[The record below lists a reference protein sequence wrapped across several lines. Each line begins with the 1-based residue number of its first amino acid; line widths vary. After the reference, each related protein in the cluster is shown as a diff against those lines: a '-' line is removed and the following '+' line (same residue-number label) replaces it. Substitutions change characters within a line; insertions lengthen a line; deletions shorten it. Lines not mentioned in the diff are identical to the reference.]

1 MNIHCSKIFCFQ
13 WQINQLT
20 LISFSAFFSLKILS
34 IWIISELFFF
44 VCLVGNNHKLPSSK
58 PRSYNFFFRNVNCS
72 TIKFPL
78 TSGAFMLLILTWYA
92 FVCVLNRCEK
102 KSNLLSQESLNG
114 FQLIGYFN
122 KTSTLKTNIYSNWEK
137 EIETPIPFAKLT
149 FRFRIGTLERTFRIA
164 QNRKK
169 FHLFTF

>member
-1 MNIHCSKIFCFQ
+1 
-13 WQINQLT
+13 
-20 LISFSAFFSLKILS
+20 
-34 IWIISELFFF
+34 
-44 VCLVGNNHKLPSSK
+44 
-58 PRSYNFFFRNVNCS
+58 
-72 TIKFPL
+72 
-78 TSGAFMLLILTWYA
+78 MLLILTWYA

-164 QNRKK
+164 QKRKNSIYLH
-169 FHLFTF
+169 FEYQCIQFVRTRVQRMCLID